1 MELVTRSAAEAG
13 TSRDPVCGMAVD
25 PAAPRGGSV
34 EHGGKTYHFCNPRC
48 RERFLREPERFLDP
62 TYRPAGMA
70 AAAPVGLRSP
80 VPAAPAPAPAPAQ
93 PRALRYVCPM
103 CPEVSEPRGGACPS
117 CGMALEPE
125 GFQPSAEEDPELRAM
140 ARRLR
145 LGAALA
151 APLVLLAMAP
161 MVPGLFPHALHGAPW
176 LGWLQG
182 LLGAAVVFGPG
193 RFVFERFFA
202 SLRSRQ
208 ANMFTLLGL
217 GIGAAFLSSAAA
229 LLFPA
234 LFPQAFR
241 NPDGSPPLAFEAA
254 AAITVLVI
262 LGQFLEQKARART
275 HGALAALLALAP
287 PEACRIHAGGEEER
301 VPAERLLPGD
311 LLRIRPGE
319 RIPVDGRV
327 VEGASAVDESM
338 LTGEALPAEKGP
350 GDRVAAGTLNTTGG
364 LVIRAEAVGE
374 GTLLR
379 RIVAL
384 AEEARRTR
392 APLQRLAD
400 RVSAVFVPLVTA
412 ASGLAFLG
420 WALWGPEPRL
430 LHALAAAVSVLV
442 IACPCAL
449 GLATPLS
456 VTVALGRGASAGVLF
471 RSAEALERLAAAD
484 TLLLDKTGTLTEGR
498 PRLLRLDAAPGFETV
513 EILRLAAA
521 LERSSEHP
529 LAAALVEATKG
540 SVRDLPSPTA
550 FRALPGLGVEGVVEG
565 RTVLAGSRRLME
577 ERGVDPGPLVALAGE
592 EDSDGAMAL
601 YLAVDGKGAALALFE
616 DPPRPEA
623 REVVRRLAEEG
634 VEVVL
639 ATGDAREP
647 ALRAARAA
655 GIARVYSGL
664 LPENK
669 LRLVEALK
677 GEGRVVA
684 VAGDGINDAPALAR
698 ADVGLAM
705 GSGSGAALESAPVTL
720 VRGGLGAILRARALS
735 RATVRNIRQNLA
747 WAFAYN
753 VAGVPLAGGLLF
765 PSLGFLPGPM
775 LAAAAMSFS
784 SLAVVAN
791 ALRLKRIP
799 LEP

>member
-1 MELVTRSAAEAG
+1 MERSEKSG
-13 TSRDPVCGMAVD
+13 VVCGPWKDPVCGMTVD
-25 PAAPRGGSV
+25 PSAPRGGSA
-34 EHGGKTYHFCNPRC
+34 ELQGRTFYFCNPRC
-48 RERFLREPERFLDP
+48 RERFLAEPGRYLDP
-62 TYRPAGMA
+62 HYRPSGMTPAPVALRPAA
-70 AAAPVGLRSP
+70 AAAPFT
-80 VPAAPAPAPAPAQ
+80 
-93 PRALRYVCPM
+93 PRPSRYRCPM
-103 CPEVSEPRGGACPS
+103 CPEVVTDEPGACPS

-125 GFQPSAEEDPELRAM
+125 GLRPPSEEAVEVRAM

-145 LGAALA
+145 WSAALA
-151 APLVLLAMAP
+151 VPLGLLAMGP
-161 MVPGLFPHALHGAPW
+161 MVPGLFPHGFHGAPW
-176 LGWLQG
+176 VGWVQG
-182 LLGAAVVFGPG
+182 ILAAGVVFGPG
-193 RFVFERFFA
+193 RFVFQRFLA
-202 SLRSRQ
+202 SLKNRR

-229 LLFPA
+229 LLFPG
-234 LFPQAFR
+234 LFPPAFR
-241 NPDGSPPLAFEAA
+241 NPDGSPPLAFEAS

-262 LGQFLEQKARART
+262 LGQFLEHKARTRT

-287 PEACRIHAGGEEER
+287 PKACRLGPAGEEEI
-301 VPAERLLPGD
+301 VPVEQLLSGD

-327 VEGASAVDESM
+327 VQGRSAVDESM
-338 LTGEALPAEKGP
+338 LTGEVLPAEKGP
-350 GDRVAAGTLNTTGG
+350 GDRVAAGTLNTSGG
-364 LVIRAEAVGE
+364 LVIRTETVGE
-374 GTLLR
+374 GTLLT

-400 RVSAVFVPLVTA
+400 RVSALFVPLVTA
-412 ASGLAFLG
+412 VSGLAFLG

-430 LHALAAAVSVLV
+430 LHAMAAAVSVLV

-456 VTVALGRGASAGVLF
+456 VTVALGRGASGGVLF
-471 RSAEALERLAAAD
+471 RSAEALEHLASAD
-484 TLLLDKTGTLTEGR
+484 TLVLDKTGTLTEGK
-498 PRLLRLDAAPGFETV
+498 PRLLRVETAPNFQAA

-521 LERSSEHP
+521 LERASEHP
-529 LAAALVEATKG
+529 LASALVEAAREG
-540 SVRDLPSPTA
+540 GQELPSPSS
-550 FRALPGLGVEGVVEG
+550 FRAFPGLGVKGVVEG
-565 RTVLAGSRRLME
+565 KAVVVGNRRFLE
-577 ERGVDPGPLVALAGE
+577 ERRIDTGPLTAFAEAEEAGGTTALF
-592 EDSDGAMAL
+592 
-601 YLAVDGKGAALALFE
+601 LAVDGKAAGTALFE

-623 REVVRRLAEEG
+623 RAVVRRLREEG

-639 ATGDAREP
+639 ATGDAPGP

-655 GIARVYSGL
+655 GIAQIHAGL
-664 LPENK
+664 LPEDK

-677 GEGRVVA
+677 EKGRRVA

-705 GSGSGAALESAPVTL
+705 GSGSGAALESASVTL
-720 VRGGLGAILRARALS
+720 VRGGLSAILRARTLS

-753 VAGVPLAGGLLF
+753 VVGVPLAGGLLF

-775 LAAAAMSFS
+775 MAAAAMSFS

-791 ALRLKRIP
+791 ALRLKGTS
-799 LEP
+799 LEPFQEVP

>member
-1 MELVTRSAAEAG
+1 MESTEGRASTAK
-13 TSRDPVCGMAVD
+13 DPVCGMKVD
-25 PAAPRGGSV
+25 PSAPRGGSA
-34 EHGGKTYHFCNPRC
+34 EYGGSTYHFCNPRC
-48 RERFLREPERFLDP
+48 RERFLAEPEKYLDP
-62 TYRPAGMA
+62 DYRPAGMA
-70 AAAPVGLRSP
+70 VAAPVGLRPS
-80 VPAAPAPAPAPAQ
+80 APAVPLPLHQ
-93 PRALRYVCPM
+93 PPKARRFVCPM
-103 CPEVSEPRGGACPS
+103 CPEVNQPAPGPCPS
-117 CGMALEPE
+117 CGMALEPQ
-125 GFQPSAEEDPELRAM
+125 GPLPPAEEDPELRAM

-145 LGAALA
+145 WSAALS
-151 APLVLLAMAP
+151 APLLLLAMGP
-161 MVPGLFPHALHGAPW
+161 MVPGWLPHG
-176 LGWLQG
+176 LQG
-182 LLGAAVVFGPG
+182 LSWSGWVQGLLAAAVVFGPG
-193 RFVFERFFA
+193 RFIFERFAA
-202 SLRSRQ
+202 SLKNRQ

-217 GIGAAFLSSAAA
+217 GIGAAFFSSAAA
-229 LLFPA
+229 LLFPG
-234 LFPQAFR
+234 LFPPAFR

-254 AAITVLVI
+254 AVITVLVT

-275 HGALAALLALAP
+275 QGALAALLALAP
-287 PEACRIHAGGEEER
+287 PEACRIGPRGQEEQ
-301 VPAERLLPGD
+301 VPVERLLPGD

-327 VEGASAVDESM
+327 VEGLSAVDESM
-338 LTGEALPAEKGP
+338 LTGEALPAAKGP
-350 GDRVAAGTLNTTGG
+350 GDKVAAGTLNTTGG
-364 LVIRAEAVGE
+364 LVIRAETVGE

-392 APLQRLAD
+392 APLQRIAD

-430 LHALAAAVSVLV
+430 LHGLAAAVSVLV

-456 VTVALGRGASAGVLF
+456 ITVALGRGASAGLLF
-471 RSAEALERLAAAD
+471 RSAEALERLASAD
-484 TLLLDKTGTLTEGR
+484 TLVLDKTGTLTAGKPSLHRLETVSGFSER
-498 PRLLRLDAAPGFETV
+498 DLLRWAAG
-513 EILRLAAA
+513 
-521 LERSSEHP
+521 LERASEHP
-529 LAAALVEATKG
+529 LASALVEAARRLG
-540 SVRDLPSPTA
+540 LEPPAPER

-565 RTVLAGSRRLME
+565 RSILAGNRRLLE
-577 ERGVDPGPLVALAGE
+577 ERQVDPAPLASRAAAE
-592 EDSDGAMAL
+592 EASGTL
-601 YLAVDGKGAALALFE
+601 CLFLAVDGKAAGAAFFQ

-623 REVVRRLAEEG
+623 REVVRRLAAEG
-634 VEVVL
+634 VETVL
-639 ATGDAREP
+639 ATGDSRGPALQAARE
-647 ALRAARAA
+647 A
-655 GIARVYSGL
+655 GISRVHAGL
-664 LPENK
+664 LPEDK

-677 GEGRVVA
+677 EEGRVVA
-684 VAGDGINDAPALAR
+684 VAGDGVNDAPALAR

-705 GSGSGAALESAPVTL
+705 GSGTDAALESAPVTL

-791 ALRLKRIP
+791 ALRLKHTP
-799 LEP
+799 LDP